1 MISIP
6 SETIKWIITYR
17 VVLLITTSLLFTL
30 FTTPVLIAVED
41 KTCNIENKNPLQQYY
56 QNIYGGTKYISIMI
70 LIIAFAILF
79 GILYQGYSISYLKQ
93 WNSFNTNLFI
103 LIGLFMIFVSVS
115 FIHLYF
121 HTFWKPVG
129 DNIYYKIFATLIAY
143 VFYISIVLSIGV
155 STISERWGEI
165 AWIVLLLSMFGV
177 MSFLRGSYL
186 RNTMLD
192 LLKNNKYNFLTL
204 NCFNKTGV
212 TGIARAS
219 EGFQTSDV
227 EDPALYQYNQISKEK
242 GNSYLLLQGNVPI
255 QFKNP
260 VSNQYQDFILSDYY
274 YPGSYYSYIE
284 DSPVKGHPSYEALQ
298 LALTKYKVRAIHLDV
313 FPSKSNPNEPCVRCL
328 DMASDA
334 VELDFTKCLKMI
346 EKYGWDSRQN
356 YPIFLYLKFQGNPSD
371 SMYHKVY
378 ESYLSVFKS
387 RIMNKKYSFGG
398 RNGSFPISKAPMKE
412 CMNRVILVSN
422 TYPTRTILDELINA
436 GNVDKSGMNL
446 FFGMELYK
454 EAYVNFDSVGIS
466 QDQDKTKLYLNHQ
479 RNISFY
485 YTEPN
490 MEKVTPNE
498 NKSGLY
504 NPNFQDVA
512 QYGIQG
518 TMMYLFV
525 PDMNLNNWYM
535 YFKSTNNLYP
545 CLKDET
551 LLSLEPEKKP
561 VKEQDPI
568 LGLSAP
574 QKYCV
579 IPGFMETEKS
589 NITSGVANNSCGT
602 Q

>member
-1 MISIP
+1 MKYITFP
-6 SETIKWIITYR
+6 PQYTLWIFNHR
-17 VVLLITTSLLFTL
+17 VALLIYSFLLFSFLYLPTL
-30 FTTPVLIAVED
+30 MSIED
-41 KTCNIENKNPLQQYY
+41 KRCNIENINPISQMYDT
-56 QNIYGGTKYISIMI
+56 IYGNGQYATMIILTISFFI
-70 LIIAFAILF
+70 LA
-79 GILYQGYSISYLKQ
+79 GILYQAYSISFVQEWKP
-93 WNSFNTNLFI
+93 NSTNYFI
-103 LIGLFMIFVSVS
+103 LGSLFVILITISLF
-115 FIHLYF
+115 HLYL
-121 HTFWKPVG
+121 HEMWKNVG
-129 DNIYYKIFATLIAY
+129 DNLYYKIFATLISF
-143 VFYISIVLSIGV
+143 VFYASIICSIGV
-155 STISERWGEI
+155 AEDIRERWVEI
-165 AWIVLLLSMFGV
+165 SWVVILLLIFSIMGYV
-177 MSFLRGSYL
+177 KGEKSKVE
-186 RNTMLD
+186 MLQ
-192 LLKNNKYNFLTL
+192 LLKKNKYNFLTL
-204 NCFNKTGV
+204 NCFNKSGT
-212 TGIARAS
+212 S
-219 EGFQTSDV
+219 EGFQTSNI
-227 EDPALYQYNQISKEK
+227 EDPALFQYNQISKEK
-242 GNSYLLLQGNVPI
+242 GNSYLLLQGNIPI

-274 YPGSYYSYIE
+274 YPGSYYTYIE
-284 DSPVKGHPSYEALQ
+284 DSPVQGHPSYESLQ
-298 LALTKYKVRAIHLDV
+298 LAFTKYKVRAIHLDV
-313 FPSKSNPNEPCVRCL
+313 FPSKRNPNEPAVRCL
-328 DMASDA
+328 DMAKDA
-334 VELDFTKCLKMI
+334 EELDFTKCIKLI
-346 EKYGWDSRQN
+346 EKYGWDSKQN
-356 YPIFLYLKFQGNPSD
+356 YPLFLYLKFQGNPSD

-378 ESYLSVFKS
+378 NIYLSTFKN

-398 RNGSFPISKAPMKE
+398 RNGTFPISKAPMKD
-412 CMNRVILVSN
+412 CINKIILITN

-436 GNVDKSGMNL
+436 GNVDKSGMNT
-446 FFGMELYK
+446 FCSMDLYK

-479 RNISFY
+479 RNLSFY

-545 CLKDET
+545 CLKDES
-551 LLSLEPEKKP
+551 LIALEPEKKS

-589 NITSGVANNSCGT
+589 NITAGVENNSCNTGE
-602 Q
+602 